1 MQMQSTMS
9 PRRGDVVLVPFP
21 FTDLSGVKIR
31 PALVVSDDSYNAATK
46 DVIVAQI
53 TGNINGRPRFGD
65 YHITG
70 WQAVGLR
77 APSLVRAKLATLA
90 TRRIRETVGQFPS
103 IDMQAVESSLR
114 TALRV

>member
-1 MQMQSTMS
+1 MQSTMS
-9 PRRGDVVLVPFP
+9 PKRGDVVLVPFP
-21 FTDLSGVKIR
+21 FSDLSGIKNR
-31 PALVVSDDSYNAATK
+31 PALVVSDDKYNAATN

-53 TGNINGRPRFGD
+53 TGNVSGQPRFGD
-65 YHITG
+65 YQITG

-90 TRRIRETVGQFPS
+90 TRRIRKTLGQFPS